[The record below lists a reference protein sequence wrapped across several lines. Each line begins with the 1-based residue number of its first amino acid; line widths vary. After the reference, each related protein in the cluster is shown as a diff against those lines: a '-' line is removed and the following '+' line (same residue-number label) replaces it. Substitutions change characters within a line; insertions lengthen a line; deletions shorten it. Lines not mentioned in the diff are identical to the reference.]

1 MQMGVLNV
9 AATMHPRRP
18 WAVIA
23 MHFAICSKAPHGAA
37 HGKAQIAIHSPIA
50 SHGTGVVNVHNEEKA
65 M

>member
-1 MQMGVLNV
+1 MLRQRCIREPLGSDSNAFCNV
-9 AATMHPRRP
+9 
-18 WAVIA
+18 
-23 MHFAICSKAPHGAA
+23 ICSKAPHGAA